1 MDICESA
8 GDAEQI
14 RIRKRLDKSPDI
26 CHNSIMSDRKGDC
39 IHRAHMSAAERRT
52 RSQLAQLL
60 SQRGVIRGTLL
71 VRKRK
76 CGKANCRCARGEGH
90 ESLLLV
96 ISENGR
102 TRQLFVPKDWE
113 SRVRLWVEDYH
124 HARNLME
131 EISRIH
137 WDKVRDRQD

>member
-1 MDICESA
+1 MAD
-8 GDAEQI
+8 
-14 RIRKRLDKSPDI
+14 KRSKIPRSK
-26 CHNSIMSDRKGDC
+26 MT
-39 IHRAHMSAAERRT
+39 ATERRI

-90 ESLLLV
+90 ESLFLV

-102 TRQLFVPKDWE
+102 TRQFFVPKDWE
-113 SRVRLWVEDYH
+113 SRVRQWVADYH
-124 HARNLME
+124 RGRDLLE
-131 EISRIH
+131 EVSRIY
-137 WDKVRDRQD
+137 WDKLRSRQD

>member
-1 MDICESA
+1 MA
-8 GDAEQI
+8 
-14 RIRKRLDKSPDI
+14 DKERGIPRAK
-26 CHNSIMSDRKGDC
+26 MSVT
-39 IHRAHMSAAERRT
+39 ERRA

-76 CGKANCRCARGEGH
+76 CGKPNCRCARGDGH
-90 ESLLLV
+90 ESLFLV

-124 HARNLME
+124 RARELLE
-131 EISRIH
+131 DVSRIH
-137 WDKVRDRQD
+137 WDKVRKRQP

>member
-1 MDICESA
+1 MA
-8 GDAEQI
+8 
-14 RIRKRLDKSPDI
+14 DK
-26 CHNSIMSDRKGDC
+26 KGE
-39 IHRAHMSAAERRT
+39 IPRSKMTAAERRA
-52 RSQLAQLL
+52 RSRLAQVL

-71 VRKRK
+71 LRKRK

-90 ESLLLV
+90 ESLFLV

-124 HARNLME
+124 RARDLLE
-131 EISRIH
+131 EVSRIH
-137 WDKVRDRQD
+137 WDKVRKRQP

>member
-1 MDICESA
+1 MADKK
-8 GDAEQI
+8 G
-14 RIRKRLDKSPDI
+14 RIPRSK
-26 CHNSIMSDRKGDC
+26 M
-39 IHRAHMSAAERRT
+39 AAAERRA

-90 ESLLLV
+90 ESLFLV

-102 TRQLFVPKDWE
+102 TRQFFVPKDWE
-113 SRVRLWVEDYH
+113 SRVRQWVADYH
-124 HARNLME
+124 CVRDLLE
-131 EISRIH
+131 DVSRIY
-137 WDKVRDRQD
+137 WDKLRHRQD

>member
-1 MDICESA
+1 L
-8 GDAEQI
+8 
-14 RIRKRLDKSPDI
+14 RNI
-26 CHNSIMSDRKGDC
+26 CHNIIMSDKNGR
-39 IHRAHMSAAERRT
+39 IHRARMSAAERRT

-71 VRKRK
+71 VRQRK
-76 CGKANCRCARGEGH
+76 CGKANCRCAKGEGH
-90 ESLLLV
+90 ESLFLV

-124 HARNLME
+124 RARELLE
-131 EISRIH
+131 EVSRIY
-137 WDKVRDRQD
+137 WDKVRQRRD

>member
-1 MDICESA
+1 MA
-8 GDAEQI
+8 
-14 RIRKRLDKSPDI
+14 DKNGSVGRAQ
-26 CHNSIMSDRKGDC
+26 MSV
-39 IHRAHMSAAERRT
+39 AERRA

-71 VRKRK
+71 VRRRK

-90 ESLLLV
+90 ESLFLV
-96 ISENGR
+96 ISQNGR

-124 HARNLME
+124 RARGLLE
-131 EISRIH
+131 EISRLY
-137 WDKVRDRQD
+137 WDKVRKRQG